1 MKKRLLYISAL
12 SGVLLLSGC
21 NSEEEPQT
29 DNETAG
35 GHEDHIEEMEE
46 LHEDHM
52 GDGHGSHEDHGE
64 GHGEHHSESTAEE
77 IKAEAGEETGTF
89 NERAAD
95 GLLVS
100 QTKNI
105 TRIEENELEDLSI
118 AVSQTIWPSTHEENQ
133 PGTVIMVP
141 EDHWQVA
148 LAGLNLV
155 HHPND
160 GPALFT
166 GSDSISDSVLA
177 EIERLQPK
185 GNEDGTEVIVMGDV
199 DENVLDQL
207 NGYETEHITAE
218 TPAAFAAKIDEAYA
232 EVTGNITENIIIGS
246 LEDEDQTLT
255 SIAGHWIAHMEEG
268 LLYVA
273 ENEIPSETIE
283 ALEKREGEANIYV
296 LGSETI
302 ISEEVADQLG
312 EYGNVERMEGE
323 SPAELSV
330 EFAQF
335 RDEENEFGWGIDEPG
350 HGLTFVSTNTPE
362 LAIPGAAFAHLGKH
376 TPLIWLEEGELGEE
390 MYEYFSLLK
399 PVFENDPMEGPYNHG
414 YVLGTFEDISFQTQ
428 GIIDEKLEIEGLHG
442 HGGH

>member
-35 GHEDHIEEMEE
+35 GHEDHMEEMEE
-46 LHEDHM
+46 LHEDHI

-77 IKAEAGEETGTF
+77 IKAEAGEEVGTF
-89 NERAAD
+89 NERAED

-105 TRIEENELEDLSI
+105 TRIEENELEGLSI

-141 EDHWQVA
+141 KDHWQVA

-255 SIAGHWIAHMEEG
+255 SIAGYWIAHMEEG

-296 LGSETI
+296 LGSETL
-302 ISEEVADQLG
+302 SLKRLLTSLV
-312 EYGNVERMEGE
+312 NME
-323 SPAELSV
+323 
-330 EFAQF
+330 
-335 RDEENEFGWGIDEPG
+335 
-350 HGLTFVSTNTPE
+350 
-362 LAIPGAAFAHLGKH
+362 
-376 TPLIWLEEGELGEE
+376 
-390 MYEYFSLLK
+390 M
-399 PVFENDPMEGPYNHG
+399 
-414 YVLGTFEDISFQTQ
+414 
-428 GIIDEKLEIEGLHG
+428 
-442 HGGH
+442 